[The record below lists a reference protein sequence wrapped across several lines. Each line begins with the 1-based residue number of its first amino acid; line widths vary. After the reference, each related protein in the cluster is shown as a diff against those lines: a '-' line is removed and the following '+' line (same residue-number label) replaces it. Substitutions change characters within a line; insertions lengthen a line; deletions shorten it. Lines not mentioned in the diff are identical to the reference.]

1 MIESNLQ
8 AAPIRVLSVED
19 DIDYERLIEAW
30 LDEKTGPTFEV
41 TPAEG
46 LEDVARHFQPGGY
59 DVMLLDLGLPDG
71 VGLDTVTIAREIA
84 SDLPIVVLTSD
95 IDSAMPDQAIQ
106 SGADRCLIK
115 GAFQPE
121 ALAEAI
127 VEAVDRRRADPDS
140 LGFNLPAVPS
150 EPAVDCPLAELP
162 GENLSL
168 QIAQGSAARACS
180 GGDWWDRC
188 RRSSNWPF

>member
-127 VEAVDRRRADPDS
+127 VEAVDRRRADPA
-140 LGFNLPAVPS
+140 L
-150 EPAVDCPLAELP
+150 LAELP
-162 GENLSL
+162 GETLSL